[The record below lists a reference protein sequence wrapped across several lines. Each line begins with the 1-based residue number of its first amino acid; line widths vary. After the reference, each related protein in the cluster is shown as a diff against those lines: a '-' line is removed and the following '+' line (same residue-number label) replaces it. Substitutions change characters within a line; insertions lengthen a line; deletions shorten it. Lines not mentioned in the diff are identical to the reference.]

1 MESFLRY
8 ITVYLVTV
16 VPLTAVIFLIF
27 KFAFR
32 VKDWYLADL
41 TMFVMPVITYI
52 ILDNMRLDRLM
63 DIPRRMSNESVSIM
77 VGLTCALVFL
87 VRCVL
92 SRKRPDHS
100 KKISYMALAFMT
112 FASIGIFMIAPPFRD

>member
-27 KFAFR
+27 KFAFK

-41 TMFVMPVITYI
+41 TMFIMPVITYI

-63 DIPRRMSNESVSIM
+63 DIPRRMSNETVSIM
-77 VGLTCALVFL
+77 VGLACALVFL

-92 SRKRPDHS
+92 GMRSPDRS
-100 KKISYMALAFMT
+100 KKISFIALVVMT
-112 FASIGIFMIAPPFRD
+112 FAAVGIFVVAPPFSE